1 MEKTI
6 AIIGGGPSASTLA
19 TLLARKGHKVGIF
32 RTPQRPALIVGES
45 LLPAII
51 PILKELGVEEKV
63 SEFSVFKP
71 GATICLDPHETLS
84 FGFDLARTRMV
95 YAYNVPRDKFDE
107 AILVAAV
114 DAGARLFSHR
124 AEVKLDEKGK
134 PVLTP
139 ETLAAAEGFFDDGI
153 DLLVDASGRTRLLP
167 NLLNLP
173 SEEGGRKDLAL
184 FSHQENVDMT
194 DPGNIH
200 VDRYSKGWGWRI
212 PLPGRVSVGIVVSPR
227 HLKQLGDTKEEQYDN
242 FLRQE
247 PKLRDYVKNAQRT
260 TTVMSY
266 TNYQWKSLKLFG
278 NGWAL
283 VGDSA
288 GFIDPIF
295 STGLYLAMYSAVQLA
310 KAIDKGTPAAFEAYQ
325 RQHREELRS
334 WQTII
339 DMWYEGTL
347 FSLFRVGQKYKT
359 TLLSRFLNPFITK
372 HVTRIFTGE
381 IRSGSFSHKVLH
393 FMTRY
398 GLYKQDTSALVIN

>member
-1 MEKTI
+1 MTI
-6 AIIGGGPSASTLA
+6 AIIGGGPAAGTLA

-51 PILKELGVEEKV
+51 PILRELGIEKKV

-71 GATICLDPHETLS
+71 GATICLDPGEVLS
-84 FGFDLARTRMV
+84 FGFDLARTRLV

-107 AILVAAV
+107 AILEAAQE
-114 DAGARLFSHR
+114 AGARVFTQR
-124 AEVKLDEKGK
+124 AEVELNAQGK
-134 PVLTP
+134 PVLSA
-139 ETLAAAEGFFDDGI
+139 ETLAAAEGFFDGGV
-153 DLLVDASGRTRLLP
+153 DLLVDAGGRTRLLP

-184 FSHQENVDMT
+184 FSHQENVAMT

-212 PLPGRVSVGIVVSPR
+212 PLPGRVSVGIVVSPK
-227 HLKQLGDTKEEQYDN
+227 HLKGLGDSKEEQYDN

-247 PKLRDYVKNAQRT
+247 PKLRDYLKDARRT
-260 TTVMSY
+260 TTVMTY
-266 TNYQWKSLKLFG
+266 TNYQWKSKKLYG
-278 NGWAL
+278 DGWAL

-295 STGLYLAMYSAVQLA
+295 STGLYLAMSSAVQLA
-310 KAIDKGTPAAFEAYQ
+310 KAINKGTPAAFEAYQ
-325 RQHREELRS
+325 RRHREELAG
-334 WQTII
+334 WQAII
-339 DMWYEGTL
+339 NMWYEGTL
-347 FSLFRVGQKYKT
+347 FTLYRVGQNYQKS
-359 TLLSRFLNPFITK
+359 LLARFLNPFITR

-381 IRSGSFSHKVLH
+381 IRSGSFSHKLLK
-393 FMTRY
+393 FMTTY
-398 GLYKQDTSALVIN
+398 GIYKQDTRPLVIN

>member
-1 MEKTI
+1 MTI
-6 AIIGGGPSASTLA
+6 AIIGGGPAAGTLA

-51 PILKELGVEEKV
+51 PILRELGIEKKV

-71 GATICLDPHETLS
+71 GATICLDPGEVLS
-84 FGFDLARTRMV
+84 FGFDLARTRLV

-107 AILVAAV
+107 AILEAAQE
-114 DAGARLFSHR
+114 AGARVFTQR
-124 AEVKLDEKGK
+124 AEVELNAQGK
-134 PVLTP
+134 PVLSA
-139 ETLAAAEGFFDDGI
+139 ETLAAAEGFFDGGV
-153 DLLVDASGRTRLLP
+153 DLLVDAGGRTRLLP

-184 FSHQENVDMT
+184 FSHQEDVAMT

-212 PLPGRVSVGIVVSPR
+212 PLPGRVSVGIVVSPK
-227 HLKQLGDTKEEQYDN
+227 HLKGLGDSKEEQYDN

-247 PKLRDYVKNAQRT
+247 PKLRDYLKDARRT
-260 TTVMSY
+260 TTVMTY
-266 TNYQWKSLKLFG
+266 TNYQWKSKKLYG

-295 STGLYLAMYSAVQLA
+295 STGLYLAMSSAVQLA
-310 KAIDKGTPAAFEAYQ
+310 KAINKGTPAAFEAYQ
-325 RQHREELRS
+325 RRHREELAG
-334 WQTII
+334 WQAII
-339 DMWYEGTL
+339 NMWYEGTL
-347 FSLFRVGQKYKT
+347 FTLYRVGQNYQQS
-359 TLLSRFLNPFITK
+359 LLARFLNPFITR

-381 IRSGSFSHKVLH
+381 IRSGSFSHKLLK
-393 FMTRY
+393 FMTTY
-398 GLYKQDTSALVIN
+398 GIYKQDTRPLVIN